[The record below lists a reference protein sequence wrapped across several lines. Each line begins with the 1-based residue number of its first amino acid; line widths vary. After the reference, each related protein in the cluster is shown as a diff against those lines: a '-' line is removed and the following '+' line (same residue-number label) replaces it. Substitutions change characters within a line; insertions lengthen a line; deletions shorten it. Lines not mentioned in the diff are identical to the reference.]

1 MATSLVTGG
10 AGFIGSHIVD
20 ALLARGDEVRV
31 LDNLSTGKLENL
43 AHVKQKIDFI
53 QADLTDAA
61 AVAKAVQ
68 GVDCI
73 FHKRHW
79 PPSRAA
85 SNARWIPTPPAPP
98 ARWCC

>member
-1 MATSLVTGG
+1 MPCSP
-10 AGFIGSHIVD
+10 
-20 ALLARGDEVRV
+20 RGDEVRV

-68 GVDCI
+68 GCRL
-73 FHKRHW
+73 HLPR
-79 PPSRAA
+79 SGAGLRAA
-85 SNARWIPTPPAPP
+85 QRRTPVGYPRRLRHRHA
-98 ARWCC
+98 